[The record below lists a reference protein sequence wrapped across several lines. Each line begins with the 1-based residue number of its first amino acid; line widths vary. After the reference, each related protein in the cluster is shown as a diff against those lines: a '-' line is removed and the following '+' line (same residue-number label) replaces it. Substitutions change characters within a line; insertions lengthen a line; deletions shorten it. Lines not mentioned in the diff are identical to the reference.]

1 MRQRE
6 AAVRP
11 TFDER
16 LESVEEAVA
25 AAVGAVVVNGAD
37 GEDLDAVALR
47 RLASRLDT
55 WASHVRGVLRAY
67 GREF

>member
-1 MRQRE
+1 M
-6 AAVRP
+6 RP
-11 TFDER
+11 TFEER

-47 RLASRLDT
+47 RLAGRLDT
-55 WASHVRGVLRAY
+55 CASHVRGVLRAY